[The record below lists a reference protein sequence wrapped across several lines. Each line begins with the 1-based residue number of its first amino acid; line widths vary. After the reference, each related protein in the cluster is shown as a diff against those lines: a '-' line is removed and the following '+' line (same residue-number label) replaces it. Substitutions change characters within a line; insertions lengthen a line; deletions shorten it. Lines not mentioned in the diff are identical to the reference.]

1 MKEWLFRDAPTLS
14 APLAQFHQ
22 RNGICPC
29 EQGDHRFRCEGV
41 QTILTPGDDDDVD
54 AIRSERRTGDRTL
67 AALQIDG
74 YSNTFKSPSIVG
86 INSVTVG

>member
-1 MKEWLFRDAPTLS
+1 MPLRYPHHSHSFTDAKAYAS
-14 APLAQFHQ
+14 ANRETTDLDA
-22 RNGICPC
+22 R
-29 EQGDHRFRCEGV
+29 V
-41 QTILTPGDDDDVD
+41 QTILTPGDEDDVD
-54 AIRSERRTGDRTL
+54 AIRRERRTGDRTL